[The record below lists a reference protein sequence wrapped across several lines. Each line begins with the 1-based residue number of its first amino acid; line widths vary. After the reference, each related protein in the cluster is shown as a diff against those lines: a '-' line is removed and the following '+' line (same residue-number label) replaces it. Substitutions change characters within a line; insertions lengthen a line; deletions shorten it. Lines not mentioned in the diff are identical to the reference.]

1 MKIKWTNLFDEDVFW
16 LSFWAAASEAFVV
29 SGLLL
34 LVKAVQFNFEIKKSK
49 LNAYSYVLAFPRTPW
64 SWIPARPNQYAKS
77 SVVCRIIL
85 SYVVRPPA
93 LANQLDGSPAAG
105 YVTGARSAP

>member
-1 MKIKWTNLFDEDVFW
+1 MFDEDVFW

-49 LNAYSYVLAFPRTPW
+49 LNAYSYVLYSPSHASLGPG
-64 SWIPARPNQYAKS
+64 SLDAKPNKYAKS
-77 SVVCRIIL
+77 NVVCRIIQ

>member
-1 MKIKWTNLFDEDVFW
+1 MFNEDVFW

-49 LNAYSYVLAFPRTPW
+49 LNVYSFFAVMYSPSHAPLGSGSLDAK
-64 SWIPARPNQYAKS
+64 PNQYAKS
-77 SVVCRIIL
+77 NVVCRIIQ

-105 YVTGARSAP
+105 HVTGARSAP